1 MPASNTP
8 RALRSLIGTG
18 TKLWLDSIDPDLVKT
33 NRAWGATGATSN
45 PIIVSD
51 LLKTG
56 RFDRELQQLISRG
69 SDDEAIAWEM
79 TDQLV
84 RQAQQVF
91 LPVWQETKG
100 NDGYVSF
107 ELDPLLHHSISE
119 SLVTS
124 SSVRNGPLGIK
135 TG

>member
-1 MPASNTP
+1 MRRQIMPTTTAP
-8 RALRSLIGTG
+8 RALRSLIESG

-45 PIIVSD
+45 PIIISD

-56 RFDRELQQLISRG
+56 RFDRELQQLVARG
-69 SDDEAIAWEM
+69 MDDEAIAWEM

-91 LPVWQETKG
+91 LPVWQ
-100 NDGYVSF
+100 
-107 ELDPLLHHSISE
+107 
-119 SLVTS
+119 
-124 SSVRNGPLGIK
+124 
-135 TG
+135 